1 MEEKNRILLI
11 KLGLGI
17 LSLFIFF
24 LVWDRFAVMDTR
36 GFLPRPVNIFN
47 TLIRIIITNERDPTG
62 HFFSE
67 HVVASLMRVSYGFFL
82 AAFVAIPV
90 GLLWGW
96 SIYAEGLS
104 KSIVE
109 LLRPIPPFAWI
120 PFAIIFFRDPFD
132 AVFIVFLAAFFPI
145 ILSTAAGV
153 KAVDSVLI
161 DAAKTL
167 GANRRQLFSKV
178 IVPASLLHIMTG
190 LRIGL
195 GIGWMAIVAAELVG
209 VREGGLG
216 FYIHIM
222 SDDFGLYENVFAG
235 MFFIGIIGF
244 LMITAVTYIERRL
257 SRWAGIL

>member
-1 MEEKNRILLI
+1 MEEKHRILLI
-11 KLGLGI
+11 KLGLGA

-24 LVWDRFAVMDTR
+24 FIWDMFALKDTR
-36 GFLPRPVNIFN
+36 GFLPRPLDIFM
-47 TLIRIIITNERDPTG
+47 TLIRIIITNEKDPTG
-62 HFFSE
+62 HFFAD
-67 HVVASLMRVSYGFFL
+67 HVVASLMRVSCGFFL
-82 AAFVAIPV
+82 AALVAIPV

-96 SIYAEGLS
+96 SVYAEGIS
-104 KSIVE
+104 KPIVE
-109 LLRPIPPFAWI
+109 LFRPIPPFAWI

-132 AVFIVFLAAFFPI
+132 AVFIVYLAAFFPI
-145 ILSTAAGV
+145 VLSTVAGV

-167 GANRRQLFSKV
+167 GTNNRQLFGKV
-178 IVPASLLHIMTG
+178 IVPASLPHIMTG

-216 FYIHIM
+216 FYIHVM
-222 SDDFGLYENVFAG
+222 SEDFGLYANVFAG
-235 MFFIGIIGF
+235 MFLIGIIGF
-244 LMITAVTYIERRL
+244 LMITTVSYIEKRL